1 MKENIMS
8 QTHIHAPRNIPTDSN
23 NPKPWWKF
31 GHVWLLLVAG
41 PLTVVIASFI
51 TYYLAA
57 SGKDEIDEN
66 YYRKGIELSKKT
78 ATTAPT
84 SMTPATQARNHATT
98 GTVKVQ
104 Q

>member
-1 MKENIMS
+1 MS
-8 QTHIHAPRNIPTDSN
+8 QLNTDSSPN
-23 NPKPWWKF
+23 PSPDSNPKPWWKF
-31 GHVWLLLVAG
+31 GHVWVLLIAG

-57 SGKDEIDEN
+57 SGKDDIDEN
-66 YYRKGIELSKKT
+66 YYRKGVELSKKT
-78 ATTAPT
+78 TVTPD

-98 GTVKVQ
+98 GTVKIQ

>member
-1 MKENIMS
+1 MS
-8 QTHIHAPRNIPTDSN
+8 QPNPNNVNSSSRTPDSK

-57 SGKDEIDEN
+57 SGKDDIEEN

-78 ATTAPT
+78 TVPPN

-98 GTVKVQ
+98 GTVKVEQ
-104 Q
+104 

>member
-1 MKENIMS
+1 MS
-8 QTHIHAPRNIPTDSN
+8 KPNVDISLNSSPNS

-31 GHVWLLLVAG
+31 GHVWLLLIAG
-41 PLTVVIASFI
+41 PLIVVIASFI

-57 SGKDEIDEN
+57 SGKDDIDPS
-66 YYRKGIELSKKT
+66 YYRKGTEQSTKVVT
-78 ATTAPT
+78 SPN

-98 GTVKVQ
+98 GTVKIQ